1 MENINITSYDYL
13 LNAYN
18 YFSLIIWFKF
28 KLKKNDN
35 IEDAKSWL
43 LSSNRSGSGD
53 RDLVFGLAN
62 NNIKIWS
69 PLYRVLKMQI

>member
-28 KLKKNDN
+28 KLKK
-35 IEDAKSWL
+35 KW
-43 LSSNRSGSGD
+43 
-53 RDLVFGLAN
+53 
-62 NNIKIWS
+62 
-69 PLYRVLKMQI
+69 